1 MAGKNKIKMVLVTRK
16 GCVHCSQTKEIIKKI
31 QPEYPELTVSEVDI
45 ITPKG
50 QELVGK
56 YSIMSSP
63 GIIINGKL
71 FSMGGSTEK
80 ELRKKLDEIKN
91 G

>member
-1 MAGKNKIKMVLVTRK
+1 MAGKNKIEMILVTRE
-16 GCVHCSQTKEIIKKI
+16 GCVHCSQAKGILKKI
-31 QPEYPELTVSEVDI
+31 KPDYPKLSISEVDI

-50 QELVGK
+50 QKLVGK

-71 FSMGGSTEK
+71 FSMGGTTEK
-80 ELRKKLDEIKN
+80 ELRKKLDGLK
-91 G
+91 

>member
-1 MAGKNKIKMVLVTRK
+1 MAGKNKIKMLLVTREA
-16 GCVHCSQTKEIIKKI
+16 CVHCSQTKEIIKKI
-31 QPEYPELTVSEVDI
+31 QPDYSGLSVSDVDI

-50 QELVGK
+50 QELVSK

-63 GIIINGKL
+63 GIIINNKL

>member
-16 GCVHCSQTKEIIKKI
+16 GCVHCSQAKDIIKKI
-31 QPEYPELTVSEVDI
+31 KPEYPELSVSEVDI

-50 QELVGK
+50 RKLVAK
-56 YSIMSSP
+56 YGIMSSP
-63 GIIINGKL
+63 GMIINGKL

-80 ELRKKLDEIKN
+80 ELRKKLDGLN
-91 G
+91 

>member
-1 MAGKNKIKMVLVTRK
+1 MTGKNKIEMILVTRE

-31 QPEYPELTVSEVDI
+31 QPDYPELSVSEVDI

-63 GIIINGKL
+63 GIIINNKL

-80 ELRKKLDEIKN
+80 ELRKKLDELK
-91 G
+91 